1 MLRSREAREPP
12 AGASREGDGNRGLG
26 QWSVLLGRGPRAH
39 SAFGAGVARSL
50 LACRNVRGVLRLSRR
65 TRAASP
71 PHVRLSLCVGTGG
84 VAPARSG

>member
-12 AGASREGDGNRGLG
+12 AGASREGDRNLG
-26 QWSVLLGRGPRAH
+26 SEAVERPFGEGTLSPQCL
-39 SAFGAGVARSL
+39 GAGVARSL
-50 LACRNVRGVLRLSRR
+50 LASRNGRGVLRLGLR

>member
-1 MLRSREAREPP
+1 MLRSLEAREPP
-12 AGASREGDGNRGLG
+12 AGASREGYRNRGSGTVERPFGEGTLSP
-26 QWSVLLGRGPRAH
+26 QRL
-39 SAFGAGVARSL
+39 GAGVARNG
-50 LACRNVRGVLRLSRR
+50 REVLRLGRR